1 MTTVRLIGPG
11 RAGRSLAAALAD
23 AGCDV
28 RGILARRDYLAR
40 AARGVDVLV
49 IATPDS
55 AIAEVAARVVP
66 EPGTVVLHLSG
77 ALGLDVLSPHRR
89 RASLHP
95 LVPLPSPEVGRVRLR
110 SGITFAVAGD
120 PVAADLAGVLG
131 GSIVVVDDEH
141 RAAYHAAACIAA
153 NHLVA
158 LMGQVE
164 RVAASAGLDLDTF
177 VGLARAAL
185 TDVAELGPASALTG
199 PAARGDEATLERHR
213 QSLDAAEIPGYDAG
227 VALAGRLAS
236 ERLASDHALAVDGL
250 SRAGQ
255 TRAAQTRTA
264 QPRTA
269 QPRTAQPR
277 PGHPRTGQRT
287 KVAPGASP
295 AGGRTRRARATRV
308 VTSAKEFSDILD
320 SERAVGRSVGLV
332 PTMGALHAGH
342 RSLMARAA
350 AECDVVAVTVF
361 VNPLQF
367 HDAADLA
374 AYPRDLD
381 ADVVMAR
388 SAGASVVFAPPVEE
402 MYGPHPSRLASTVH
416 VEGVSEGL
424 EGASR
429 PGHFDGVSTVVAKL
443 FALSG
448 RCRAYFGE
456 KDYQQLAVVRRM
468 VEDLSIPVTIVDCP
482 TVREL
487 DGLAMSSR
495 NTRLSGDERHA
506 ALALHRALRA
516 GRACVEGGERDPRRV
531 GAAMTAVLVAEPLVT
546 PDYAAVV
553 DPRTL
558 QPPSVVDG
566 EVRLLVAARVGPVR
580 LIDNEGA
587 CPVPAGVRPP
597 EISFW

>member
-1 MTTVRLIGPG
+1 VTTVRLIGPG
-11 RAGRSLAAALAD
+11 RAGLSLAAALAD

-28 RGILARRDYLAR
+28 REVLGRDDDPAQ

-66 EPGTVVLHLSG
+66 VPSTVVLHLSG
-77 ALGLDVLSPHRR
+77 ALGLDVVAPHPR

-95 LVPLPSPEVGRVRLR
+95 LVPLPSAEVGRVRLR

-120 PVAADLAGVLG
+120 PVAAELARTLG
-131 GSIVVVDDEH
+131 GSVVVVDDEH
-141 RAAYHAAACIAA
+141 RAAYHAAACIAS
-153 NHLVA
+153 NHVVA

-164 RVAASAGLDLDTF
+164 RVAATAGLGLDTF

-185 TDVAELGPASALTG
+185 TDVSELGPAAALTG
-199 PAARGDEATLERHR
+199 PAARRDEATLERHR
-213 QSLDAAEIPGYDAG
+213 RTLDAAEIPAYDAG
-227 VALAGRLAS
+227 VALARRLATD
-236 ERLASDHALAVDGL
+236 RVPADRGAPGRASSRGTVLPIV
-250 SRAGQ
+250 SRAG
-255 TRAAQTRTA
+255 R
-264 QPRTA
+264 
-269 QPRTAQPR
+269 
-277 PGHPRTGQRT
+277 
-287 KVAPGASP
+287 
-295 AGGRTRRARATRV
+295 RRARQSGAMRV
-308 VTSAKEFSDILD
+308 VTTAKEFSEALD
-320 SERAVGRSVGLV
+320 AERALGRSVGLV

-342 RSLMARAA
+342 RSLVARAA

-367 HDAADLA
+367 DDAADLA
-374 AYPRDLD
+374 AYPRDLEAD
-381 ADVVMAR
+381 AAVAR
-388 SAGASVVFAPPVEE
+388 AAGATVVFAPPVEE
-402 MYGPHPSRLASTVH
+402 MYGAHPGRVASTVH

-429 PGHFDGVSTVVAKL
+429 PGHFDGVATVVAKL

-468 VEDLSIPVTIVDCP
+468 AADLSIPVTIVGSP
-482 TVREL
+482 TVREP

-495 NTRLSGDERHA
+495 NARLSPRERHA
-506 ALALHRALRA
+506 ALALHRALQA
-516 GRACVEGGERDPRRV
+516 GRACVERGERDPGRV

-553 DPRTL
+553 DPLTLRTPTVL
-558 QPPSVVDG
+558 DG
-566 EVRLLVAARVGPVR
+566 EVRLLVAARVGAVR

-587 CPVPAGVRPP
+587 CHAPAGAGPAP
-597 EISFW
+597 ELVLVNSGEER